1 MAFVRP
7 SIVRF
12 AGCVVA
18 GSLLFVASLQS
29 RNLAPS
35 RPLTLDDA
43 VQIAL
48 RQNPLILH
56 AIQEVERT
64 EGAVIE
70 ARSAALPRIVL
81 LGNYQKQS
89 ESLVSM
95 GGQRMSSPSPTPTP
109 TPTPSPTP
117 TATPSAT
124 PMATEAPLV
133 ELPQINNTTWQITLQ
148 ATQTIYAG
156 GRIKAAIKMARLQD
170 NQAIFKLRDTVD
182 TVIATVRQQFYL
194 VLLNKA
200 LIEVQTESVELLQAQ
215 LKDQKERFEA
225 GTVPSFNVLQ
235 AEVALANAIPNLIQA
250 KNNYYLAQLELAK
263 TLGYETRSL
272 FGRQEIFQV
281 IGTLDTPIVTVSLAD
296 ALQQARERRPSL
308 KAQRQNILIEMQD
321 IIIQQ
326 AGYKPT
332 LQAQAGW
339 VVQNDL
345 YSKSSTDVVTGW
357 YFGVQGSWALFDGF
371 QTHGRVKQA
380 RAKLEQAHA
389 LYNDAVAQVDLE
401 VQQAYSNLCQAT
413 ETVNSQVKSIAQA
426 QEALRMARERLHAGV
441 GTQLDVLNATVAL
454 TQTRITTLQARYQYL
469 AALAE
474 FQRATASAT
483 KWNETFEDPLVT
495 RKKQKRLR

>member
-1 MAFVRP
+1 MDFARP
-7 SIVRF
+7 SIFRLI
-12 AGCVVA
+12 GCAVA

-29 RNLAPS
+29 RHLFPS

-43 VQIAL
+43 IQTAL

-64 EGAVIE
+64 EGAIIE
-70 ARSAALPRIVL
+70 ARSAALPKIVL
-81 LGNYQKQS
+81 IGTYQKQA
-89 ESLVSM
+89 ESLVSTNRRT
-95 GGQRMSSPSPTPTP
+95 QTMSTPTPTP
-109 TPTPSPTP
+109 TPTPTATP

-124 PMATEAPLV
+124 PMGTMAPMV

-156 GRIKAAIKMARLQD
+156 GRIKASIKLAKLLD

-200 LIEVQTESVELLQAQ
+200 LIEVQTESVALLQQQ

-250 KNNYYLAQLELAK
+250 KNNYHLAQLELAK
-263 TLGYETRSL
+263 TLGYDTRQL
-272 FGRQEIFQV
+272 LGRQEPFQV
-281 IGTLDTPIVTVSLAD
+281 IGTLDTPIVTVDLSD

-308 KAQRQNILIEMQD
+308 KAQRQNILIEIQD
-321 IIIQQ
+321 VVIQQ

-332 LQAQAGW
+332 IQAQAGW
-339 VVQNDL
+339 IVQNDL
-345 YSKSSTDVVTGW
+345 YSKSATDVVTGW
-357 YFGVQGSWALFDGF
+357 FFGFQGSWTLFDGF

-413 ETVNSQVKSIAQA
+413 ETVNSQMKSIAQA
-426 QEALRMARERLHAGV
+426 QEALRMARERLAAGV

-454 TQTRITTLQARYQYL
+454 TQTRTTTLQARYQYL

-483 KWNETFEDPLVT
+483 KWNETFEDPLIT